1 VILSGLM
8 TSLCSNNSLS
18 QTVSN
23 VYDAGVTADR
33 LIASPLGN
41 AMLAASE
48 RLRSRNRR
56 SLVLWQIVFVWA
68 TLVACTIATAQDPQA
83 KTVLQKYK
91 ALRPSDQ
98 DLAMY
103 RLDWANSFE
112 EAKQRA
118 AKEGRPIFLVI
129 IHAKYGDISSGHC

>member
-1 VILSGLM
+1 M
-8 TSLCSNNSLS
+8 
-18 QTVSN
+18 
-23 VYDAGVTADR
+23 YDARATADR
-33 LIASPLGN
+33 PVASQLGI

-48 RLRSRNRR
+48 HSRPGNRQSSALR
-56 SLVLWQIVFVWA
+56 QIVCGWA
-68 TLVACTIATAQDPQA
+68 ILAACTIATAQDPQA
-83 KTVLQKYK
+83 KQVLEKYK

-103 RLDWANSFE
+103 RLDWADSLE